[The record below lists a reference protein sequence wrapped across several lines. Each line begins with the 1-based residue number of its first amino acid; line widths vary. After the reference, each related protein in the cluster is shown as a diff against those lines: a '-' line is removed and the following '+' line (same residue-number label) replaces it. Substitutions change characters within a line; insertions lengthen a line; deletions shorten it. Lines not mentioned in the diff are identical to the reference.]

1 MTPRQLSE
9 PCRPLPTPHGRL
21 LLHLA
26 LVFVTSPSQP
36 SSPLSTFD
44 VDGMKRTCALLPS
57 SLVATQFSVVLSSGG
72 GVEGNLHGYPYERD
86 IYMAYTLRPASFAQ
100 EASGLAEYPHD
111 PPPLAVLVP

>member
-72 GVEGNLHGYPYERD
+72 GVEVGGRV
-86 IYMAYTLRPASFAQ
+86 S
-100 EASGLAEYPHD
+100 
-111 PPPLAVLVP
+111 AVLGCWAPLVSPMRERREGLSV